1 MQVRPATI
9 DDAAALAAIYNAEV
23 TTTTVTFDL
32 VPRTIEDQ
40 RRWLSERSGAHAVLV
55 AERDGEV
62 VGFAALS
69 PYRDRPAYSTT
80 VEDSIYVR
88 ADQRGAGV
96 GRALL
101 AELVATARRH
111 GFHAVMARVVGGHEA
126 SIALHRALGFDLVG
140 VEREVGRKFGR
151 WLDVVLLQLL
161 VGPPSAEGAQRPAT
175 TEPPGGATTSA
186 G

>member
-1 MQVRPATI
+1 I
-9 DDAAALAAIYNAEV
+9 DDAPALAAIYNAEV
-23 TTTTVTFDL
+23 TTTSVTFDL
-32 VPRTIEDQ
+32 VPRTVEDQ
-40 RRWLSERSGAHAVLV
+40 RRWLSDRSGAHAVLV
-55 AERDGEV
+55 AEHGGEV

-96 GRALL
+96 GRTLL

-126 SIALHRALGFDLVG
+126 SIAL
-140 VEREVGRKFGR
+140 
-151 WLDVVLLQLL
+151 
-161 VGPPSAEGAQRPAT
+161 
-175 TEPPGGATTSA
+175 
-186 G
+186 